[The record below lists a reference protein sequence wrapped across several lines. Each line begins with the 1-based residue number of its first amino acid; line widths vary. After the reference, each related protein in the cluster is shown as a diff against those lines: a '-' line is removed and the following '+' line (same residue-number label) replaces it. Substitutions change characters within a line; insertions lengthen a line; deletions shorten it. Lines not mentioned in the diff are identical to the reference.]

1 MEIHAPTV
9 FVILL
14 LGYGMLAVQVTLF
27 RHETSGTV
35 GLRSWNLGSWSLLA
49 GCLLLALRGSTLP
62 WLSDLCGNAFLL
74 LGITLYVQAIYLF
87 LHGHN
92 APAVIWWGC
101 VLGCVSLLFLLDEP
115 GARRTVVVSTLMAT
129 LLLPSLREIAHLR
142 NQRAYP
148 LRMVGVT
155 LGVATLALGLRAV
168 HAWQRPQDYGEA
180 TQLSLGQG
188 MGFSIA
194 FMSLLG
200 AGFGFIVAALERHI
214 QHMHDLATHDGL
226 TGCINRTTFD
236 AMLANAVQR
245 ATRASEPLSLL
256 MLDLD
261 HFKAVNDQFGH
272 RAGDGVLRGFA
283 AVVRDT
289 LRISDVLAR
298 VGGEEF
304 CAILPN
310 TDAQGAAHVAEAVR
324 AAVQAMATDDLH
336 GGRISITV
344 SAGIASMPGGTSCEP
359 DLLYQ
364 RSDEAMYRAK
374 LSGRNRVE
382 IAVRDASAPPGAPA
396 PSIQGAA

>member
-1 MEIHAPTV
+1 M
-9 FVILL
+9 
-14 LGYGMLAVQVTLF
+14 
-27 RHETSGTV
+27 
-35 GLRSWNLGSWSLLA
+35 
-49 GCLLLALRGSTLP
+49 
-62 WLSDLCGNAFLL
+62 
-74 LGITLYVQAIYLF
+74 
-87 LHGHN
+87 
-92 APAVIWWGC
+92 
-101 VLGCVSLLFLLDEP
+101 
-115 GARRTVVVSTLMAT
+115 
-129 LLLPSLREIAHLR
+129 
-142 NQRAYP
+142 
-148 LRMVGVT
+148 
-155 LGVATLALGLRAV
+155 
-168 HAWQRPQDYGEA
+168 
-180 TQLSLGQG
+180 
-188 MGFSIA
+188 
-194 FMSLLG
+194 
-200 AGFGFIVAALERHI
+200 AALERSI
-214 QHMHDLATHDGL
+214 QRMHELATHDGL

-283 AVVRDT
+283 AVVRET

-310 TDAQGAAHVAEAVR
+310 TDAQGAAHVAESVR
-324 AAVQAMATDDLH
+324 AAVQSMAIDNLH

-344 SAGIASMPGGTSCEP
+344 SAGIASIPGGCPCEP

-364 RSDEAMYRAK
+364 QSDVALYRAK

-382 IAVRDASAPPGAPA
+382 IAA